1 MKPDPQQQQQRA
13 EAIEA
18 LQRIA
23 DRHLRQQQRQ
33 TPKPPVPMETK

>member
-1 MKPDPQQQQQRA
+1 MKPDPQQQRA

-23 DRHLRQQQRQ
+23 DRHLLKQQGQ
-33 TPKPPVPMETK
+33 TPKPPAPMETK